1 MQAHPL
7 RLSPGD
13 DLRASIEH
21 ALRQHAS
28 HAAFVIQGI
37 GSLSVAQ
44 LRFAGVD
51 LPTELRGDLE
61 ILTQAGSVSSDGAH
75 LHMSVSDALGRVSG
89 GHVASG
95 CVVRTTAE
103 ILLVMLP
110 EHRFSREPDAGAGF
124 NELVIRREPGE
135 RRRSRMKKWRREH
148 AACGAIAC
156 RCDGKDPPQPDSV
169 LTSARYRPLP

>member
-13 DLRASIEH
+13 DLRASIEE
-21 ALRQHAS
+21 AS
-28 HAAFVIQGI
+28 RSLGAHAAFVIQGI

-44 LRFAGVD
+44 LRFAGAD

-61 ILTQAGSVSSDGAH
+61 ILTLAGSVSPDGAH
-75 LHMSVSDALGRVSG
+75 LHMSVSDAGGRVSG

-103 ILLVMLP
+103 ILLVLLP
-110 EHRFSREPDAGAGF
+110 AHRFSREPDAGTGF
-124 NELVIRREPGE
+124 NELVIRREPGGD
-135 RRRSRMKKWRREH
+135 
-148 AACGAIAC
+148 AG
-156 RCDGKDPPQPDSV
+156 
-169 LTSARYRPLP
+169 

>member
-13 DLRASIEH
+13 DLRASIEE
-21 ALRQHAS
+21 ALRPHGA

-44 LRFAGVD
+44 LRFAGAD

-61 ILTQAGSVSSDGAH
+61 ILTLAGSVSPDGAH
-75 LHMSVSDALGRVSG
+75 LHMSISDAGGRVTG

-103 ILLVMLP
+103 ILLVLLP
-110 EHRFSREPDAGAGF
+110 AHRFSREPDAGTGF
-124 NELVIRREPGE
+124 NELVIRREPGG
-135 RRRSRMKKWRREH
+135 
-148 AACGAIAC
+148 AAA
-156 RCDGKDPPQPDSV
+156 
-169 LTSARYRPLP
+169 